1 MTLLYMDGFETQDA
15 TRYVSGATI
24 GYGTGTRF
32 SYGHCVDVFRPQ
44 FNKPIGSNETTLIVG
59 QAVKTNNYQHGIYFY
74 GDNGTIVNV
83 VVVLLEN
90 GAIDVRRTNTAGTL
104 LASAPAGSFPT
115 AAWFYVE
122 AKIVFSN
129 TVGTVEV
136 RINGANVASATGLDT
151 NNSTTVGCDMISV
164 ITTNAGGNR
173 QIDDFYI
180 CNGSGSVNNNF
191 LGDVRVATLAPTGN
205 GASSQLAG
213 SDGNSTD
220 NYLLVDESPYNT
232 SDYVSSATS
241 GQKDSYVM
249 ADLPGSAS
257 SVLAVQQVASL
268 IKTDAGAIQ
277 AKHLIRSGA
286 TNYTTAAF
294 NLSTGYVTYLYIRET
309 DPDTSAAWTVAN
321 VNAHEAGIEVA

>member
-1 MTLLYMDGFETQDA
+1 MDGFETQDA
-15 TRYVSGATI
+15 TRYVSGGTI
-24 GYGTGTRF
+24 GYSSSGTRF
-32 SYGHCVDVFRPQ
+32 SYGYCVDVFRPQ

-59 QAVKTNNYQHGIYFY
+59 QAIKTNNYQHNISFF
-74 GDNGTIVNV
+74 GDNATAENVSVNFI
-83 VVVLLEN
+83 EN
-90 GAIDVRRTNTAGTL
+90 GAISVRRGNTGATV
-104 LASAPAGSFPT
+104 LASAPTGSFPT
-115 AAWFYVE
+115 AAWFYAE
-122 AKIVFSN
+122 IKIVFSN

-136 RINGANVASATGLDT
+136 RINGTALITATGLDT
-151 NNSTTVGCDMISV
+151 NNSTTVGSDLIA
-164 ITTNAGGNR
+164 IQTPNAGGNR

-232 SDYVSSATS
+232 TDYVSSSTS
-241 GQKDSYVM
+241 GQKDSYAM

-257 SVLAVQQVASL
+257 SVLAVQQVATL

-277 AKHLIRSGA
+277 AKHLVRSGA
-286 TNYTTAAF
+286 TNYTTAGF
-294 NLSTGYVTYLYIRET
+294 NLSAGYVTYFYVRET
-309 DPDTSAAWTVAN
+309 DPNTSAAWTVSN